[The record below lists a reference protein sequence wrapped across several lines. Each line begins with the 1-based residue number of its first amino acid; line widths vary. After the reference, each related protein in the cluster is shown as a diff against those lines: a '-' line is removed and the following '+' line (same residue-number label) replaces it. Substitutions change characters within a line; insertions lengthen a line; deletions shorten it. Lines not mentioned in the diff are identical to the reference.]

1 MVRRLGGCD
10 LGDRSRRCEG
20 KSAPY
25 PRTERCN
32 SRRPGL
38 LGGRESLL
46 RSRQDHC
53 SDVVSAGRMGSG
65 SATLYGADAVS
76 PACELAQQAI
86 RDARGRYAHDHHGE
100 EPASTVR
107 GGSSLPGRGRS
118 VLDLRKCA
126 PAGGRDCMQ
135 FDQLRRREFIGLLG
149 GAAAAWPLAA
159 RAQQSAMP
167 VIGVLDARS
176 PGTTENPLRAFREG
190 LKDTGYIAGEN
201 VALEYRW
208 AED

>member
-25 PRTERCN
+25 PRTERRH
-32 SRRPGL
+32 SRQPGL

-53 SDVVSAGRMGSG
+53 PDVARAGRMGSG
-65 SATLYGADAVS
+65 PATLYGADAVS
-76 PACELAQQAI
+76 AARELAQQAI

-107 GGSSLPGRGRS
+107 GCSSLSGRGRS
-118 VLDLRKCA
+118 VLDLRKYVPGWRGPNA
-126 PAGGRDCMQ
+126 IRS
-135 FDQLRRREFIGLLG
+135 LKRREFMTLPG
-149 GAAAAWPLAA
+149 GAAVAWPLV
-159 RAQQSAMP
+159 SF
-167 VIGVLDARS
+167 
-176 PGTTENPLRAFREG
+176 LR
-190 LKDTGYIAGEN
+190 T
-201 VALEYRW
+201 
-208 AED
+208 